1 MNTCEEGRGR
11 KGKEETERED
21 KEGLGG
27 GDGGGVVRGEGQEMV
42 GKQGRTPKLHSANK
56 ELPLLYGHQVYT

>member
-27 GDGGGVVRGEGQEMV
+27 GDGGGVVRGEGQEEDG
-42 GKQGRTPKLHSANK
+42 GKTGKDTQTPLDK
-56 ELPLLYGHQVYT
+56 